1 MRAQEFITEKKK
13 RKRKLKGAA
22 WGPGPYGVYGFA
34 TGYSG
39 EGGTVG
45 EASYS
50 GNIGIMELSKF
61 FQVADVKKKNLFK
74 HLVEKG
80 KKGLAWKL
88 VQDTLNVKL
97 QGKEFE
103 VDEGWKDIAAAG
115 ALGTALALGGGNAQA
130 QDIQQPQQQ
139 TTQAPGWQEQVR
151 DAIKDGDVPNGN
163 EISVKRV
170 GNWVISVTVDGKTYD
185 IEHRLPARASRFV
198 NGLKQ
203 LKKSMGNESLE
214 EKWQDWV
221 VGAGLGA
228 MALGGGS
235 AAYDAYKSSQSAKEP
250 TAVVAKSNFKKGVE
264 KLAKDAVPKQSV
276 TGSPHEKFLTQA
288 AVDAGIKGEE
298 LAQFLGQTA
307 HESHNFKT
315 MVEYGDSKYFKKYEP
330 KFAKDK
336 KTKKVVIDPKTKK
349 PKNFNPKAEVLGN
362 DMPGDGEKYKGR
374 GYIQLTGKY
383 NYAQAGKALGLDLVK
398 NPQLVE
404 KPEVAAKVAVWFWQ
418 NRVQPKVSD
427 FGDTRSAT
435 KPINPGLK
443 HLDQRK
449 EKFGD
454 FKTAMR

>member
-1 MRAQEFITEKKK
+1 MRANEFTIVEKKK

-22 WGPGPYGVYGFA
+22 WGPGPFGGYGYA

-39 EGGTVG
+39 AVGGDGAAAGGVG
-45 EASYS
+45 
-50 GNIGIMELSKF
+50 
-61 FQVADVKKKNLFK
+61 
-74 HLVEKG
+74 
-80 KKGLAWKL
+80 
-88 VQDTLNVKL
+88 
-97 QGKEFE
+97 
-103 VDEGWKDIAAAG
+103 EGWKDVAAAG
-115 ALGTALALGGGNAQA
+115 ALGTALALGGGNAKA
-130 QDIQQPQQQ
+130 QSVDEPQQQ
-139 TTQAPGWQEQVR
+139 VQTIKVPSWQEQIQA
-151 DAIKDGDVPNGN
+151 AIKAGDIPNG
-163 EISVKRV
+163 EKFQIQRDGGWITK
-170 GNWVISVTVDGKTYD
+170 VIVDGKLYN
-185 IEHRLPARASRFV
+185 IEHRIPKLGKNLRNAAQEIRRA
-198 NGLKQ
+198 
-203 LKKSMGNESLE
+203 MGNESLE

-235 AAYDAYKSSQSAKEP
+235 AAYDAYKASQAEKEP
-250 TAVVAKSNFKKGVE
+250 TAVVAKADKNYFKKGVE
-264 KLAKDAVPKQSV
+264 KIAKDAVPKQTV
-276 TGSPHEKFLTQA
+276 TGSPHEKFLTKA

-307 HESHNFKT
+307 HESNNFKT
-315 MVEYGDSKYFKKYEP
+315 MIEYGDSNYFKKYEP

-336 KTKKVVIDPKTKK
+336 KTKKFIIDPKTKK
-349 PKNFNPKAEVLGN
+349 PKNFNAKAEVLGN

-383 NYAQAGKALGLDLVK
+383 NYAQASKALGLDLVK

-427 FGDTRSAT
+427 FSNTKAAT

-443 HLDQRK
+443 HLEKRK

-454 FKTAMR
+454 FKTAMK